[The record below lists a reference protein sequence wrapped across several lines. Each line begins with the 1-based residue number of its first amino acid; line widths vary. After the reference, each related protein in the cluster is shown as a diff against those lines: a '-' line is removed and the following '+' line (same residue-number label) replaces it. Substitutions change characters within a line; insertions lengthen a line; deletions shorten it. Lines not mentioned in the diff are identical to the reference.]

1 MLVGIDVWR
10 EASFIDTY
18 SLFYDDN
25 EGLKLEYTRD
35 SIFNEPFKMIPLISK
50 KGMKNVTSYGLIE
63 VPVPPIAIISS
74 DSVKVEE

>member
-1 MLVGIDVWR
+1 
-10 EASFIDTY
+10 
-18 SLFYDDN
+18 
-25 EGLKLEYTRD
+25 
-35 SIFNEPFKMIPLISK
+35 MIPLISK